1 MQQKQIKHVVKFS
14 GGAASAVVA
23 KIVADRHRD
32 DTTLLFHNTYSEPAD
47 NDRFRQ
53 QVADYVGLPITD
65 VSDGR
70 TIWQLFEDEGM
81 LGNQRMTPCSAML
94 KQEIGDKWLK
104 ANLPCVVYFG
114 FTAEEHL
121 RAQRAA
127 VKMSKIGAVAR
138 FPLIEQHIGK
148 DECLRRVRDCWGIQ
162 LPEMYEWAEHANCV
176 PCVKGG
182 LAYWGQVYLHA
193 PDAWEKAAGVEDRT
207 GEQILKETRY
217 GTLREELPHCLNLAK
232 EWRDKKAFNGRQ
244 DSLFETP
251 CECAV

>member
-1 MQQKQIKHVVKFS
+1 MEKKMTHVVKFS

-23 KIVADRHRD
+23 KLVADLKLPN
-32 DTTLLFHNTYSEPAD
+32 TFLLFHDTKTEPED
-47 NDRFRQ
+47 NYRFRKD
-53 QVADYVGLPITD
+53 VSDYVGIPITD

-70 TIWQLFEDEGM
+70 NIWELFKDQGM

-94 KQEIGDKWLK
+94 KQEIGDKWIK
-104 ANLPCVVYFG
+104 QNLPATVYFG

-121 RAQRAA
+121 RAQRTAI
-127 VKMSKIGAVAR
+127 KMQKLGVVAR
-138 FPLIEQHIGK
+138 FPLIEQLIGK
-148 DECLRRVRDCWGIQ
+148 EECLRRVRDCWGIA

-182 LAYWGQVYLHA
+182 LAYWGQVYLNA
-193 PDAWEKAAGVEDRT
+193 PSAFEKAAQVEEET

-217 GTLREELPHCLNLAK
+217 GTLREELPHCLELAK
-232 EWRDKKAFNGRQ
+232 QWRDQRDSLNRQ
-244 DSLFETP
+244 VSLFETP